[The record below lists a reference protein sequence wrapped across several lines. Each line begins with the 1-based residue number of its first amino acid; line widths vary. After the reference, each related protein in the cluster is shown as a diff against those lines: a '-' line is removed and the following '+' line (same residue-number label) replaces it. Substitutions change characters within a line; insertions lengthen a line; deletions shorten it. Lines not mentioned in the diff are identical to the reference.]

1 MFITFLSP
9 FTLTFITFTLMA
21 YGTRNN
27 GQLLLSLGS
36 HTNNST
42 LFAIKYYVD
51 NGKRR

>member
-1 MFITFLSP
+1 
-9 FTLTFITFTLMA
+9 MA

-51 NGKRR
+51 NGKRRWWLSISGHYHYANLS